1 VEANGFRKGTWGA
14 QIIDALPRHPGDI
27 VVEGKRGFD
36 GFATTNLDFLLRW
49 RGIHTIA
56 IAGLLTN
63 CCVEST
69 ARTGYD
75 KGYDVVTLTDC
86 TATIGEKEQRAAVEN
101 NFWMFSRPLKHLEFL
116 AELESDTVRNSA
128 A

>member
-1 VEANGFRKGTWGA
+1 
-14 QIIDALPRHPGDI
+14 
-27 VVEGKRGFD
+27 
-36 GFATTNLDFLLRW
+36 
-49 RGIHTIA
+49 
-56 IAGLLTN
+56 LTN

-101 NFWMFSRPLKHLEFL
+101 NFWMFSRPRKHLEFL
-116 AELESDTVRNSA
+116 AELESHAVRNSA